1 MEIIVETKN
10 ETYYQKNRKHLNEQ
24 RLLEYHSKGLDKTF
38 IKNYIKL
45 HGQTATLNMVRDA
58 KKQAKTAEF
67 RKIANKL
74 LIDSIQLPYQNP
86 N

>member
-1 MEIIVETKN
+1 MDIIAES
-10 ETYYQKNRKHLNEQ
+10 YYAKNRARLNEQ

-58 KKQAKTAEF
+58 KKQAKTKEF
-67 RKIANKL
+67 RELSKKL
-74 LIDSIQLPYQNP
+74 LIDNVVLPCQNP

>member
-1 MEIIVETKN
+1 MESIA
-10 ETYYQKNRKHLNEQ
+10 ETYYEKNRARLNEQ

-38 IKNYIKL
+38 IKNYVKL

-58 KKQAKTAEF
+58 KKQAKTQEF
-67 RKIANKL
+67 RELSKKIL
-74 LIDSIQLPYQNP
+74 LDNIQLPHQNS